1 MRFSEK
7 RLSDSSAHVSLRRL
21 RQLTGRF
28 SVQLMLRFLVIIVLL
43 ALVVSILFSQSVGAL
58 QRERQSHLLAQQAE
72 SQLQLLESRAN
83 AVEAD
88 ALLILSNTTIQE
100 YLTYPYSKP
109 ANKVHDALYAFQ
121 PLVRWVMTIN
131 TQYKRIHFLTTND
144 TTAGDTYVNS
154 LNDFLD
160 RDWVQQT
167 IHSPSRSLWQS
178 CHTPDYFR
186 YTTEATSGSRVAT
199 YTLYHASGKHM
210 IVLDTAVSWLYQDIP
225 IVVDTASEIVLFSA
239 LQPDAAGTQL
249 LSSAGDGLFS
259 VQLAEKAYYAR
270 AAACEK
276 LGVTLLACAEQGPML
291 EETNRQTW
299 MFIFWS
305 ILFILVAL
313 VLLSVTSGSVV
324 RRMSLISRNV
334 SRITGGNYDV
344 SYASSLNDEIDDL
357 GTEIV
362 SMARQMDQMVNQR
375 LNQQML
381 LQEAEFRAL
390 QQQINPHFIFNILQT
405 MQMMAEVNDQ
415 TELADMIAKFGR
427 MVRYNL
433 YAAVNVSLSEELE
446 NVRDY
451 LMLQKI
457 LYNDELEMTIDMES
471 TALQPDVPRLILQ
484 PLVEN
489 AVLHGRIRG
498 KILHVSLVGRETQDG
513 FQISISNDGA
523 LLSAQREQELQAV
536 LEDVCRNPG
545 SVDGCNAKNNLA
557 LINIQKRLL
566 IRFGSSCRLHIT
578 NTDAQTVLV
587 FFTIPREVKKA

>member
-1 MRFSEK
+1 MLFRKK

-225 IVVDTASEIVLFSA
+225 IVVDTASGIVLFSA
-239 LQPDAAGTQL
+239 LQPNIDGIQ
-249 LSSAGDGLFS
+249 LSSCTGDGLFS
-259 VQLAEKAYYAR
+259 VQLAGKNYYAR
-270 AAACEK
+270 SAACEK
-276 LGVTLLACAEQGPML
+276 LGVTLLACAEQEPVL

-433 YAAVNVSLSEELE
+433 YAAVNVPLSEELE

-513 FQISISNDGA
+513 FQISIFNDGA
-523 LLSAQREQELQAV
+523 LLSVQREQVLQAV

-578 NTDAQTVLV
+578 NTDDQTVLV
-587 FFTIPREVKKA
+587 VFTIPREVKKA

>member
-1 MRFSEK
+1 MRFREK
-7 RLSDSSAHVSLRRL
+7 VLCFQQITFLCRMRRMI
-21 RQLTGRF
+21 RRF
-28 SVQLMLRFLVIIVLL
+28 SVQLMLRFLVVIVLL

-58 QRERQSHLLAQQAE
+58 QREQQSHILAQQVD
-72 SQLQLLESRAN
+72 SQLQLLESRTN
-83 AVEAD
+83 AIEAD

-154 LNDFLD
+154 LNDF
-160 RDWVQQT
+160 RDKGWVQQT
-167 IHSPSRSLWQS
+167 IHSPSYRLWQS
-178 CHTPDYFR
+178 CHTPDSFYN
-186 YTTEATSGSRVAT
+186 TEATSGSRVAT
-199 YTLYHASGKHM
+199 YTLYHANRKNM
-210 IVLDTAVSWLYQDIP
+210 IMIDTAVSWLYQDIP
-225 IVVDTASEIVLFSA
+225 IVVDTASGTVLFST
-239 LQPDAAGTQL
+239 LQPDAAGMQL
-249 LSSAGDGLFS
+249 LSSEGDGMFS
-259 VQLAEKAYYAR
+259 VKIAEKAYYAR

-276 LGVTLLACAEQGPML
+276 LGVTLLACAEQGSIL
-291 EETNRQTW
+291 EEISRQIW
-299 MFIFWS
+299 LFVLWS
-305 ILFILVAL
+305 ILSILVAL
-313 VLLSVTSGSVV
+313 ALLFIISRSVV
-324 RRMSLISRNV
+324 RRMSMISRNI
-334 SRITGGNYDV
+334 SCIIDGNYNV

-357 GTEIV
+357 GTEITF
-362 SMARQMDQMVNQR
+362 MAQKMDEMVNQR

-390 QQQINPHFIFNILQT
+390 QQQINPHFIFNVLQT
-405 MQMMAEVNDQ
+405 MQMMAEINDQ
-415 TELADMIAKFGR
+415 TELVDMIAKFGR

-433 YAAVNVSLSEELE
+433 YAALNVPLSEEME

-457 LYNDELEMTIDMES
+457 IYNDKLEMTIDMES
-471 TALQPDVPRLILQ
+471 TSFQPDVPRLILQ

-523 LLSAQREQELQAV
+523 LLSAQREQERQAV

-545 SVDGCNAKNNLA
+545 RIDGCNAKNNLA

-578 NTDAQTVLV
+578 NTDDQTVLV
-587 FFTIPREVKKA
+587 VFTIPREMKKA